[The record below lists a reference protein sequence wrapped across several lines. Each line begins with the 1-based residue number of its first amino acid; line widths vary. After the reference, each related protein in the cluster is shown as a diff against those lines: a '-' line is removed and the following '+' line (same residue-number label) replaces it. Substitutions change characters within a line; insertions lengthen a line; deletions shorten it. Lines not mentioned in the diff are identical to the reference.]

1 MVGWVP
7 ELPASGQS
15 WWRVDEVVDLEAVAR
30 RWLVKPSVLTK
41 EQHEGIGVNTDSKFL
56 IGRVG
61 RIVVRPE
68 VWGTYISI
76 TCNPLF

>member
-30 RWLVKPSVLTK
+30 RWLGKPSVLTK

-61 RIVVRPE
+61 QIA
-68 VWGTYISI
+68 I